1 MSIMFWGIA
10 ITMLVVA
17 IGVLA
22 IPMRAG
28 NARQPIIVVMLLVPA
43 IAVGLYSNIGSP
55 QAASLGSDDRQAQP
69 ATSGSATNRA
79 AQSRSGQSVGSVA
92 SMLAGLEGRLEREPN
107 DAGSWLLLA
116 KSYQH
121 LNRLEDAV
129 AAYERASELG
139 KSDVALEKLLVE
151 AGQVIQPP
159 ADDSRPALRGRVSL
173 SADADEL
180 VSPDDT
186 VFIFAKE
193 SREHRMPVVALR
205 RPASE
210 LPLDFILTDD
220 DAMVAGTR
228 LEDYEQLVITAK
240 ISRSGMATDAVDGL
254 ESWSEAVS
262 PRDQQKIEL
271 VITGGAADGAPN
283 SADND
288 E

>member
-10 ITMLVVA
+10 IVMLAVA
-17 IGVLA
+17 IGVVAVPL
-22 IPMRAG
+22 RAG
-28 NARQPIIVVMLLVPA
+28 DNAARKPTIIILLLMPA

-55 QAASLGSDDRQAQP
+55 QAASVSSDHRGTQP
-69 ATSGSATNRA
+69 RARMSASVGNRA
-79 AQSRSGQSVGSVA
+79 EQSAGSVA
-92 SMLAGLEGRLEREPN
+92 SLLEGLENRLQREPD

-121 LNRLEDAV
+121 LNRLEEAA
-129 AAYERASELG
+129 AAYQRARALG
-139 KSDVALEKLLVE
+139 KSDPALEALLVD
-151 AGQVIQPP
+151 AGQATQSP
-159 ADDSRPALRGRVSL
+159 ADAGSPALRGRVSL

-180 VSPDDT
+180 VKPDDT

-205 RPASE
+205 RSASE

-228 LEDYEQLVITAK
+228 LADYEQLVITAK
-240 ISRSGMATDAVDGL
+240 ISRSGLATDAADGL
-254 ESWSEAVS
+254 ETWSEAVS
-262 PRDQQKIEL
+262 PLEQQNIEL
-271 VITGGAADGAPN
+271 LITGRPPVN
-283 SADND
+283 SPASAESN